1 MSDFGTKHPFIFIL
15 FFQFDKKKM
24 LFLKI
29 LAGSTVQKRL
39 QEEAL
44 KRSAEQQQQQQ
55 AMQQQVNKQFNKM

>member
-1 MSDFGTKHPFIFIL
+1 
-15 FFQFDKKKM
+15 M

-55 AMQQQVNKQFNKM
+55 AMQQQVNK

>member
-1 MSDFGTKHPFIFIL
+1 MSDFGTNHPFIFIL

-24 LFLKI
+24 LFLNI

-44 KRSAEQQQQQQ
+44 KRSAEQQQQQ
-55 AMQQQVNKQFNKM
+55 AMQQQVNKQLNKL